1 MKKFIILFIYFLT
14 IEKQLLANTII
25 SDKSLILGP
34 SNNILG
40 DGASISYS
48 STRPDFIPST
58 FANVLRVGYVSRL
71 EPGNYDD
78 SIEYGNIYDESVTY
92 FDNFLFK
99 NNSVAFEQSHVSG
112 GVMFIDKSS
121 DISIINSDFL
131 GNYIE
136 VSNLGTSMGGAIGNF
151 IDVNNILTISN
162 SNFINNKVINNR
174 TSSLNPNTDYEAS
187 GGAIINGTNMKISN
201 SNFSGNEVLA
211 KGLYAFGG
219 AIANRNGNMIIEDT
233 SFENNLA
240 NSESGEA
247 HGGAIANYQMN
258 TTINPTT
265 TIIANNNDVVFSGN
279 TTTDA
284 NGTVSNAIYNDN
296 GTINLNAN
304 SEKSIIFN
312 DGIDGGTSGTNI
324 ININNSSDLPAEYAS
339 SLDNK
344 GTVIFNNTV
353 QDNNVNLYGG
363 TIQLGNDGSDAANF
377 VIADTYFK
385 DSPITV
391 YGDAVISVQN
401 GKIDNSLNLGSLS
414 FDNSSGKDP
423 ILSLF
428 VDVDLNN
435 KTSDKINVDSLTL
448 SSTSPQIVLNNIN
461 ILDYG
466 NDEISVVNLAMD
478 GNSANAVEYDL
489 PTNIYT
495 PVYSYDV
502 SFDDS
507 TKNAT
512 FSRYVNESI
521 SNQSVSM
528 KSLSNI
534 QHDIARRIL
543 QSDLNFKFDV
553 SVEKLVLSDRIK
565 YRSKVIS
572 FKNPNDSKVIVS
584 RIYNLVRV
592 DNESDALRLASGED
606 VYGTL
611 ASLYY
616 YNNGSSTA
624 LNKSGVWFDIIGNT
638 QHNKYN
644 HLSTV
649 KNDYFSILL
658 GLNTKTKRFSN
669 GVRAYGSLYV
679 GYLRDNQKYTG
690 SKIQSDGG
698 YIGVSGLAEYNNFI
712 FGLMAN
718 AGLANNDAS
727 NIYGKDSYDNYWLT
741 LGAKF
746 GYNWNIGKG
755 YFLEPSVY
763 LSYVLM
769 NADDYYT
776 KSGVKIRE
784 DNLNSLQISPTL
796 KFAKVF
802 KNNSVLSAKVRYVA
816 EVANNL
822 NLRADNIMIYELGN
836 GNFVEYGISYDAII
850 MDSFSINLEVNRRDG
865 DTQGW
870 NGGIGMKFLF

>member
-1 MKKFIILFIYFLT
+1 MKKIAITVIGFLIIGDAF
-14 IEKQLLANTII
+14 ANNIV
-25 SDKSLILGP
+25 
-34 SNNILG
+34 SNNHLLGANSTILKFNNTLRP
-40 DGASISYS
+40 SYV
-48 STRPDFIPST
+48 PVT
-58 FANVLRVGYVSRL
+58 FVEGIHVGYVSL
-71 EPGNYDD
+71 LQGTNIDTTGLLDE
-78 SIEYGNIYDESVTY
+78 EYKNLTY
-92 FDNFLFK
+92 FNDFVFSDNGITA
-99 NNSVAFEQSHVSG
+99 NISTGGGNAVG
-112 GVMFIDKSS
+112 GVMFIDKQS
-121 DISIINSDFL
+121 DIFISNSVFSTNYVETDAGSSI
-131 GNYIE
+131 
-136 VSNLGTSMGGAIGNF
+136 GGAIANF
-151 IDVNNILTISN
+151 IDTNNMLNISN
-162 SNFINNKVINNR
+162 TNFVSNSAKHNDPSNADPTRYNG
-174 TSSLNPNTDYEAS
+174 SEAS
-187 GGAIINGTNMKISN
+187 GGAILNATNIKISN
-201 SNFSGNEVLA
+201 SSFKDNSVDA
-211 KGLYAFGG
+211 KGYFAFGG

-233 SFENNLA
+233 SFENNSA

-478 GNSANAVEYDL
+478 GNLANAVEYDL

-763 LSYVLM
+763 LSYVFM

-776 KSGVKIRE
+776 KNGVKIKE